1 MSSYCLKYKKQ
12 QQQQQQKIENRN
24 PRVAKANNGKTI
36 SLAWSIS
43 TLLIIKMCYIMQ

>member
-1 MSSYCLKYKKQ
+1 MSSYCLKCKK
-12 QQQQQQKIENRN
+12 QQQQQKIENTI
-24 PRVAKANNGKTI
+24 PRVEKANNGKTI